1 MELDYPAGK
10 TLRKSVEGSDCL
22 ILTVGHDRIK
32 RLNLNRIKFFVKK
45 PAAIV
50 DLAKAF
56 DPTEA
61 KKEGFAY
68 RGLGRG

>member
-10 TLRKSVEGSDCL
+10 TLRKSVEGADCL

-56 DPTEA
+56 DPNEA